1 MSNERVNELH
11 QQACDRGEE
20 RYRDPDTGYL
30 VFTALALEKRGY
42 CCSSG
47 CRHCPYKEAQDFAAE
62 QARWLTDARPEPGKA
77 SVLLFWSG
85 GKDSFL
91 AYRALA
97 REEKRQIVLVN
108 TFDAGSG
115 MIAHQDIHS
124 DVVAEQAAHLGVPAI
139 GVPLH
144 PARDYIEHVLLAL
157 DLLDNCEALAFGDLH
172 LEHIRE
178 WRLSTFG
185 GEERTSKLSLL
196 FPIWKVP
203 YEELMQ
209 DLQNS
214 HAACHV
220 SAVAKEGLHI
230 SIGDKFD
237 ETLVSRL
244 PDDADKF
251 GENGEFHTKVVF
263 DPVE

>member
-1 MSNERVNELH
+1 MPARNIQELH
-11 QQACDRGEE
+11 EQACERGENT
-20 RYRDPDTGYL
+20 YRDPDTGYL
-30 VFTALALEKRGY
+30 VFTAHALKTRGY
-42 CCSSG
+42 CCNSG
-47 CRHCPYKEAQDFAAE
+47 CRHCPYKDVEKFSAE
-62 QARWLTDARPEPGKA
+62 QARWLTELRPEPGKP

-97 REEKRQIVLVN
+97 RKEDRQIVLLN
-108 TFDAGSG
+108 TFDADSG

-124 DVVAEQAAHLGVPAI
+124 EVVAEQAGHLGLPVI

-178 WRLSTFG
+178 WRVNAFADAQ
-185 GEERTSKLSLL
+185 RTRELSLL

-203 YEELMQ
+203 YEELMK
-209 DLQNS
+209 DLQASNAS
-214 HAACHV
+214 CHV
-220 SAVAKEGLHI
+220 SAVAKPGLDI
-230 SIGDKFD
+230 SIGDAFD
-237 ETLVSRL
+237 EQLLERL
-244 PDDADKF
+244 PEDADRF
-251 GENGEFHTKVVF
+251 GENGEFHTKVMF
-263 DPVE
+263 K